1 MFRAPFDLTRLAVTG
16 PPILLAERVTI
27 DSEVGSASFAVT
39 TDGTLVY
46 ADGPATA
53 DPRSVVVRLDRRGV
67 EKPVPLPEA
76 FYADPRL
83 SPDGKTLAFG
93 KCDGPSCDLVLYD
106 LERNLLTPLTV
117 EPGRFFNPVWSAD
130 GRRLAYSGFAVG
142 APTLYVKNADG
153 SGRAERPTNART
165 EARETA
171 EFPNSWS
178 PDGRTIA
185 YIQVHGLS
193 SGKAQ
198 RDVCVVSPDG
208 KRQEGRCFATPY
220 AESAAAFSPDGRWMA
235 YVSDESGRQEVYVR
249 PVSGAGGRIK
259 ISNEGGAEPVW
270 TRGGRE
276 LLYRQGDQFLSVDVR
291 TEPGLAAGA
300 PQLLFSGDYRPGG
313 REDGPFG
320 YAVSADGNTIYA
332 VRELPPPEVE
342 RHLAVVT
349 NWLES
354 NPAAGAP
361 K

>member
-1 MFRAPFDLTRLAVTG
+1 V
-16 PPILLAERVTI
+16 
-27 DSEVGSASFAVT
+27 
-39 TDGTLVY
+39 
-46 ADGPATA
+46 A
-53 DPRSVVVRLDRRGV
+53 DPRSAVVRLDRRGV
-67 EKPVPLPEA
+67 EKPLPLPDA

-106 LERNLLTPLTV
+106 LERSLLTPLTV

-153 SGRAERPTNART
+153 SGRAERRTNART
-165 EARETA
+165 ETRESA

-193 SGKAQ
+193 GGKPE
-198 RDVCVVSPDG
+198 RDVCFVSPDG
-208 KRQEGRCFATPY
+208 KPQEGRCVATPY
-220 AESAAAFSPDGRWMA
+220 AESAAAFSPDGRWLA
-235 YVSDESGRQEVYVR
+235 YVSDESGRKEVYVR
-249 PVSGAGGRIK
+249 PFSGAGGRIK

-276 LLYRQGDQFLSVDVR
+276 LLYRQGNQFLSVDIR

-300 PQLLFSGDYRPGG
+300 PQLLFSGDYRAGG
-313 REDGPFG
+313 REDAPFG
-320 YAVSADGNTIYA
+320 YAVSSDGNTIYA
-332 VRELPPPEVE
+332 VRELPVPEVE

-354 NPAAGAP
+354 NPPSGAA